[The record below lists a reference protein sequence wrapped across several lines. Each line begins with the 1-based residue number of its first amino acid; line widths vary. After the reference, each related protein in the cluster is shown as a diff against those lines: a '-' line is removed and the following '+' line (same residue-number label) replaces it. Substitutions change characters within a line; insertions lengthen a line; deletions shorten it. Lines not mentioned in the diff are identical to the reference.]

1 MITQPVV
8 RIEAAFSRSDDCRAV
23 DAQIRTAISERPG
36 PEGIQVRKRG
46 ETPITVQDLEQ
57 VVQYL
62 LSAGIEPDTLTM
74 ELTEPAVTVTMVDGR
89 LEADH
94 EDGSVEL
101 ALEAWNTRSTEPMAG
116 VCIKTLTGHGKQ
128 VLGVA
133 TSPDG
138 TITASPDGTVKQWDS
153 ATGQCIRTMKHE
165 CEVYAVAVSPDG
177 STIASGGRDN
187 LVKLWDAATGQ
198 QTQTLSGHTE
208 FVWRLAFSS
217 DGRTLVSGSADKTAK
232 VWDVERGQCRLTLT
246 GHGHHVYGVAI
257 SPDGSTIYTG
267 SVDSTIKQWSS
278 ATGACIRTMNH
289 GAQVYSIAVSPDG
302 AIVASGSDNAVKLW
316 DPATGQL
323 IPHITLAG
331 HSRDVPR
338 SAFGQTAQVG
348 GFGNRAGFAMPAT
361 PFGHTRHTSSVFG
374 LAFSPDGRT
383 LVAGSADKTIKQW
396 GATGALIRTL
406 SGHGD
411 VVRSVVFSRDGS
423 ILVSGSSDNTVRLWS
438 TLPRIP
444 QFLAV
449 NQRCSSPVAPD
460 ADIAID
466 PGDSAALPC
475 DLARILL
482 HFLATGLPRSF
493 TMTLTRP
500 AARVWLENKFAK
512 TDSEDAGLAKL
523 VRCFNASLRD
533 QVVSD
538 LYSGAV
544 SDVFLIDATVD
555 QLRQVVTHV
564 SSHAVPSSFTVT
576 TADPATTVTLTDGL
590 FSADRHALE
599 VDAILSDGNFRL
611 MLQTAMAEQ
620 EHNMG
625 LLRAELSDL
634 KATLASFCA
643 SPQTGRFTE
652 ANRAADISAM
662 LEGHPLLSA
671 AIPAH
676 DGVGPIPSPAGLI
689 SRLGHARRQPET
701 RIAEYEA
708 VIAQA
713 RAGVEALEA
722 TIAAV
727 SADYQ
732 AASAIVDGATAFEPE
747 SLPSLDEMARVL
759 KAADNEVAGF
769 PTLAPELQARY
780 ATLRAFLQQAVRE
793 TWQWALGRKELGD
806 DTSAEERTIRGL
818 TGLAAE
824 AEVHLAGFAE
834 ADAITAQLQTLGDY
848 QHLKSKAEE
857 LEDDVSYL
865 RRRRRHAQAAE
876 VAAELEAVNASI
888 AEINAVLARRTPQL
902 VRLCPELKVSAA
914 PSASLFAELREMGL
928 AHLMDLPEMRADLSL
943 SDFAVEST
951 VSENRALCQIVARDG
966 QTYFAKTFKLDS
978 AHQRKLCDREAGIL
992 SRMAHSPAVPRLH
1005 FVLLDLSD
1013 PERKTGAIVMERLER
1028 HLRDAPA
1035 DSPDTQRRLLRGLLN
1050 AIHDL
1055 HSAGVCHRDLKPE
1068 NVMLRE
1074 GHPVL
1079 VDFETASNMDAVNAT
1094 ATGVN
1099 IGTLAFSA
1107 PEEIAARKAG
1117 KKLSHREQQA
1127 ADVYHAGLTMLGAM
1141 APDYFDFNHRLLSL
1155 ITSDLAAASTVN
1167 DDQLCT
1173 ALLATV
1179 AVPDALRE
1187 VLSGMLAT
1195 HPEARWSVRRALA
1208 DGLFAASA
1216 NELDPEVDL
1225 NAASSRFASAHAFVD
1240 DIDRARLQ
1248 MFREEPIDIA
1258 LADAVSASLATI
1270 AACEEDLFAIPATLS
1285 GDDSAKAL
1293 PDLVVELPRVAVR
1306 QAVGGMEFAVPIFRE
1321 GTLVL
1326 SPDALGMPLD
1336 DLRPVLLGLGRVL
1349 QLMLLDGITLPAD
1362 MVSDAWLVA
1371 LTGGRVDLGALMP
1384 IVARA
1389 LQRSVAE
1396 AAAACPL
1403 EGFDGD
1409 LKARDDEV
1417 RRRFA
1422 ERMQIV
1428 RNGMAAK
1435 TRFSAKVLALTA
1447 AQLRA
1452 LLVRPNPLTVD
1463 AVLAPLRFPAD
1474 SQGVQD
1480 ALRAVLEDD
1489 ETRRRFA
1496 FHVFGGQLPQP
1507 GSVGVTLHDDHRVYS
1522 DCAGGAR
1529 LPRLED
1535 AGQMRQ
1541 AVLDSA
1547 PATAVAAADFYVIPR
1562 RVHYSRAEIDALVE
1576 QNDILQTCRLVTLGR
1591 GAAVDVPVIRRCPTC
1606 GELTTREGDLDSCKM
1621 SACRCGQDFCHKCL
1635 LCVASQEEHMAH
1647 YGGECE
1653 MAPRQT
1659 VDLPEGVARLRTFAC
1674 PHCHRSATVSANRRQ
1689 LACRG
1694 CGNTVCLGHD
1704 DPVIHD
1710 GSCEHYD
1717 EMLANRLGYRRCPGC
1732 GVRYYKD
1739 GGCQH
1744 MRCRCGQTWNE

>member
-101 ALEAWNTRSTEPMAG
+101 ALEAWNTRFTEPMAG
-116 VCIKTLTGHGKQ
+116 MCLKTLTGHGKQ

-138 TITASPDGTVKQWDS
+138 TIITASPDGTVKQWDS
-153 ATGQCIRTMKHE
+153 ATGQCIRTMTHGGQ
-165 CEVYAVAVSPDG
+165 VYAVAVSPDG

-198 QTQTLSGHTE
+198 QTQTLSGHTG

-217 DGRTLVSGSADKTAK
+217 DGRTLVSGSDDTTAK

-246 GHGHHVYGVAI
+246 GHGHHVRGVAI

-267 SVDSTIKQWSS
+267 SIDSTIKQWSS

-302 AIVASGSDNAVKLW
+302 AIVASGGSDGSVKFW
-316 DPATGQL
+316 DTATGQL
-323 IPHITLAG
+323 TRTL
-331 HSRDVPR
+331 D
-338 SAFGQTAQVG
+338 
-348 GFGNRAGFAMPAT
+348 
-361 PFGHTRHTSSVFG
+361 GHTNFVCS

-383 LVAGSADKTIKQW
+383 LASGSADKTIKQW
-396 GATGALIRTL
+396 DVATGALIRTL
-406 SGHGD
+406 SGHDGT
-411 VVRSVVFSRDGS
+411 VQSVAFSRANS
-423 ILVSGSSDNTVRLWS
+423 TIVSGSDDRTAKVWS

-444 QFLAV
+444 QFLATV

-466 PGDSAALPC
+466 PGDSAALTC

-493 TMTLTRP
+493 TMTLTHP
-500 AARVWLENKFAK
+500 AARVWLENKFAE
-512 TDSEDAGLAKL
+512 TDSEDAGLAKII
-523 VRCFNASLRD
+523 RSFNASLRD

-538 LYSGAV
+538 LCSGAV

-732 AASAIVDGATAFEPE
+732 AASAIVDGATAFEP
-747 SLPSLDEMARVL
+747 
-759 KAADNEVAGF
+759 AADNEVVGF

-806 DTSAEERTIRGL
+806 DTSAEERTIREL

-824 AEVHLAGFAE
+824 AEVHVAGFAE

-928 AHLMDLPEMRADLSL
+928 AHLMDLPEMRADQSL

-1013 PERKTGAIVMERLER
+1013 HERKTGAIVMERLER

-1035 DSPDTQRRLLRGLLN
+1035 DSPDTQRRLLRGLLT

-1127 ADVYHAGLTMLGAM
+1127 ADVYHAGLTTLGAM

-1173 ALLATV
+1173 ALLAAV

-1208 DGLFAASA
+1208 DGLFTASA

-1258 LADAVSASLATI
+1258 LADDVSASLASI

-1293 PDLVVELPRVAVR
+1293 PDLVVE
-1306 QAVGGMEFAVPIFRE
+1306 
-1321 GTLVL
+1321 
-1326 SPDALGMPLD
+1326 
-1336 DLRPVLLGLGRVL
+1336 LRPVLLGLGRVL

-1403 EGFDGD
+1403 EGFEGD
-1409 LKARDDEV
+1409 LKARGDEV

-1452 LLVRPNPLTVD
+1452 LLVRPNPLTVA

-1507 GSVGVTLHDDHRVYS
+1507 ASVGVTLHDDHRVYA
-1522 DCAGGAR
+1522 DCAGGAH

-1535 AGQMRQ
+1535 ADQMRQ

-1562 RVHYSRAEIDALVE
+1562 RVPYSRAEIDTLAE

-1621 SACRCGQDFCHKCL
+1621 SACPCGQDFCHKCL

-1744 MRCRCGQTWNE
+1744 MRCRCGHTWNE